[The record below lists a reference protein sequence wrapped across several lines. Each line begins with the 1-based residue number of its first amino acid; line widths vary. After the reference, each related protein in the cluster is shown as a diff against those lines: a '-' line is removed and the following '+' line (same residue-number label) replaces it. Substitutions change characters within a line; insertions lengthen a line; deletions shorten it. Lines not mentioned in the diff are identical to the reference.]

1 MAFKLVR
8 DVLNEEILTEDNVVK
23 FNGETYPSYGWCVIL
38 CGGSGTGKSTASNLL
53 VPIDARKYDVDILK
67 SEKFYTIAWDGYS
80 DILTF
85 NDGTSYDMG
94 EERISE
100 PYTLSNPDF
109 VRWLHQKRK
118 PLADKLK
125 KAIFKA
131 GSYASKDR
139 LPNIMFDITGKN
151 KNDFESIVSEVK
163 PIGYKVAIVWVL
175 GDVAQAIENNAKRE
189 RKVPIEVLLKVHR
202 GVFRTIE
209 DIGFDTALLK
219 EIDEFWVILQTTF
232 DTSNKDDM
240 LRYKKLDNVFHI
252 DNSRDALV
260 FPETVASV
268 YNKQKEY
275 LSKNIAE
282 ESYDNLFMA
291 VNKYLKSIKGK

>member
-1 MAFKLVR
+1 MKFKMVR
-8 DVLNEEILTEDNVVK
+8 DVLNEEILTEDKVVK

-38 CGGSGTGKSTASNLL
+38 CGGSGIGKSTASNLL

-67 SEKFYTIAWDGYS
+67 SEKFYTIEWDGYS

-109 VRWLHQKRK
+109 VQWLHQKRK
-118 PLADKLK
+118 PLAYKLK

-189 RKVPIEVLLKVHR
+189 RKVPIEVLLKAHR

-232 DTSNKDDM
+232 DTNNKDDV

-252 DNSRDALV
+252 DNSRDALA
-260 FPETVASV
+260 FPETVANV

-275 LSKNIAE
+275 LSKNIVE
-282 ESYDNLFMA
+282 ESYDNIFMA
-291 VNKYLKSIKGK
+291 VNKYLKSIGGK